1 MEASFLAAVPSSKR
15 IFCWRSSIT
24 VPGKIAVHNGSAN
37 VTYAQLELDIA
48 QFPSQHESIALMVPS
63 FRHCHRPLLPR
74 TKFLVAPFH
83 SHNFLH
89 TFSAIAQDGI
99 CMHPYVVHRQLRIVQ
114 NPITFLHGTG
124 LLQPVG
130 VHHNSILNAAS
141 PLQSNFLLL
150 LRTLSTP

>member
-37 VTYAQLELDIA
+37 VTYAQLDLDIA
-48 QFPSQHESIALMVPS
+48 QFPGQHESIPLMVPS

-74 TKFLVAPFH
+74 TKFLLHH
-83 SHNFLH
+83 STLTTLC

-114 NPITFLHGTG
+114 HPIAFLHGTG

-130 VHHNSILNAAS
+130 VHHSSILNAAS